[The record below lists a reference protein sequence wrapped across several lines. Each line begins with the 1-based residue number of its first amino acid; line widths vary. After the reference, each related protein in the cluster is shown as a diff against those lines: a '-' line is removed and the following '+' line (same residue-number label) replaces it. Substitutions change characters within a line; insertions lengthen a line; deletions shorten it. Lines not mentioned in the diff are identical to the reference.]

1 MAVDLNTQ
9 PLKPSIQAGIA
20 APRSSPGT
28 PSTPAPASAPSAR
41 KDAFE
46 SSDSPRAQLNE
57 ATRRLGGE
65 RVGAR
70 NTSFRTYTVQA
81 GDTLSGIAERFGS
94 TVRTIA
100 SHNGISNP
108 DFIYPGQQLRIPR
121 GNSTPGPVTGPDGV
135 TPSNKLE
142 RNVRTAMDYAQSL
155 VGAPYAWWTDSSG
168 PLGEGAP
175 AWAANGPAPDPGQ
188 VHRNGVFCAG
198 VANLMLRA
206 IGKGDEIPR
215 NWPYNGGT
223 RAWYNKYADV
233 AEPFNPNKDY
243 PEGTLFIRNYQAF
256 PDGSTADQG
265 HVAIM
270 QANGNVLQ
278 SHPGAGWVNGV
289 SNTVSLAD
297 SNYMGDGTNYYELAV
312 LPENWL
318 G

>member
-9 PLKPSIQAGIA
+9 TSKLPAQAGIA
-20 APRSSPGT
+20 APRPSPGT
-28 PSTPAPASAPSAR
+28 PPALTPASTPRAR
-41 KDAFE
+41 KDGFE

-57 ATRRLGGE
+57 ASRRLGGE

-70 NTSFRTYTVQA
+70 NANFRSYTVRA
-81 GDTLSGIAERFGS
+81 GDTLGGIAERFGS
-94 TVRTIA
+94 SVQAIA

-108 DFIYPGQQLRIPR
+108 DFIYPGQQLRIPA
-121 GNSTPGPVTGPDGV
+121 GNSTPGPVSGPDGV
-135 TPSNKLE
+135 TPGSKLE

-155 VGAPYAWWTDSSG
+155 VGAPYSWWTDSSG

-175 AWAANGPAPDPGQ
+175 AWAANGPAPAPGQ

-215 NWPYNGGT
+215 NWPYDGGT

-233 AEPFNPNKDY
+233 AERFNPNKNY
-243 PEGTLFIRNYQAF
+243 PEGTLFIRNYQAY